1 MPLND
6 RYGEAPKMKQALK
19 VLAELVAEGVIEDY
33 AIGGAMG
40 ATFYLEPVVTM
51 DLDVFV
57 LFKDKNSLVP
67 LQPIYDA
74 LRKRGYFP
82 DERMPECMDI
92 GGTPVQFLP
101 VYNKLLEDAL
111 AHARSFDYDGIAAR
125 VLPAEY
131 LAAISVQTGRM
142 KDKLRVQ
149 AFLAYDRFD
158 KAAFAEI
165 CATHGL
171 ACPIEESAT

>member
-1 MPLND
+1 
-6 RYGEAPKMKQALK
+6 MKEALK

-40 ATFYLEPVVTM
+40 ATFYLEPVLTM

-57 LFKDKNSLVP
+57 LFKDNDSLLP

-74 LRKRGYFP
+74 LRKRGYLP
-82 DERMPECMDI
+82 DERMPECIDI

-101 VYNKLLEDAL
+101 VYNDLLAEAL
-111 AHARSFDYDGIAAR
+111 AHAKSFDYDGINAR

-142 KDKLRVQ
+142 KDRIRVQ
-149 AFLAYDRFD
+149 AFLAYDQFD
-158 KAAFAEI
+158 KGAFAGI
-165 CATHGL
+165 CAAHGL
-171 ACPIEESAT
+171 ACPVEESEK

>member
-1 MPLND
+1 
-6 RYGEAPKMKQALK
+6 
-19 VLAELVAEGVIEDY
+19 
-33 AIGGAMG
+33 MG
-40 ATFYLEPVVTM
+40 ATFYLEPVLTM

-57 LFKDKNSLVP
+57 LFKDNNSLLP

-74 LRKRGYFP
+74 LKKRGYSP
-82 DERMPECMDI
+82 DERMPECIDI

-111 AHARSFDYDGIAAR
+111 AHACSFDYDGINAR

-131 LAAISVQTGRM
+131 LAAISVQTGRV

-149 AFLAYDRFD
+149 SFLAYDQFD
-158 KAAFAEI
+158 KNAFSEI
-165 CATHGL
+165 CALHGL
-171 ACPIEESAT
+171 INPIGDGAK

>member
-1 MPLND
+1 MK
-6 RYGEAPKMKQALK
+6 EALR
-19 VLAELVAEGVIEDY
+19 VLAELVSEGVIEDY

-57 LFKDKNSLVP
+57 LFKDNTSLLP
-67 LQPIYDA
+67 LQPIYEA
-74 LRKRGYFP
+74 LKKRGYLP
-82 DERMPECMDI
+82 DEQLPECIDI

-101 VYNKLLEDAL
+101 VYNPLLEEAL
-111 AHARSFDYDGIAAR
+111 AHATSFDYDGVSAR

-131 LAAISVQTGRM
+131 LAAISVQTGRA

-149 AFLAYDRFD
+149 AFLASERFD
-158 KAAFAEI
+158 KNAFAAI
-165 CATHGL
+165 CSAHGL
-171 ACPIEESAT
+171 VCPVEEGLK

>member
-1 MPLND
+1 
-6 RYGEAPKMKQALK
+6 MKEALK
-19 VLAELVAEGVIEDY
+19 VLAELVAGGVIEDY

-57 LFKDKNSLVP
+57 LFKDNTSLLP

-74 LRKRGYFP
+74 LKKRGYQP
-82 DERMPECMDI
+82 DERMPECIDI

-101 VYNKLLEDAL
+101 VYNQLLEDAL
-111 AHARSFDYDGIAAR
+111 SHAVSFDYDGVLAR

-131 LAAISVQTGRM
+131 LAAISVQTGRA

-149 AFLAYDRFD
+149 SFLASERFD
-158 KAAFAEI
+158 RKRFAEI
-165 CATHGL
+165 CAGHGL
-171 ACPIEESAT
+171 SCPDMEGAK